1 MRMQIKARKYVYRV
15 YRPVKGAWRSGKKA
29 DLLEKIKEPQGL
41 LEDVVRQ
48 EGRQRQ
54 PGEQPRPLFGSASR
68 STWGLW

>member
-1 MRMQIKARKYVYRV
+1 LTRKTGRKYIYRV

-48 EGRQRQ
+48 EGRQLGR
-54 PGEQPRPLFGSASR
+54 RRNAA
-68 STWGLW
+68 